1 MMIRTMEQFYNYIT
15 DPWTIV
21 SFVIFVFWLWAT
33 WSSLNW
39 RLKECEKRL
48 DRVDELDLDSRLTRM
63 EANLD
68 WIRATLEKL
77 EHLHN

>member
-1 MMIRTMEQFYNYIT
+1 MMMIGMEQFYNYIT

-21 SFVIFVFWLWAT
+21 SFVVFVFWLWAT
-33 WSSLNW
+33 WSNLNW

-68 WIRATLEKL
+68 WIRTTLEKL
-77 EHLHN
+77 EHLHK